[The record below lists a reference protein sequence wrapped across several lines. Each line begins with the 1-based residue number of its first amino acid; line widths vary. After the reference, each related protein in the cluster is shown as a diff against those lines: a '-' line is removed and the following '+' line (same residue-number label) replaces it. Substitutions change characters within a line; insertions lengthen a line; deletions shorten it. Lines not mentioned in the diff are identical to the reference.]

1 MLILWNLFSCMKYVL
16 KIAENPNIQSGY
28 FTKGLRSFHKSAE
41 KKKIKQK
48 PSLFTKRFE
57 MKKDKLSKTKQS
69 KLLSAVVIKNGL
81 KNFIVNSFWF
91 EGKELVHT
99 QLQCDCYVFFFLGV
113 NFRKKNLSCTMS
125 KTFLYC
131 AYWRKGYILTEVHR
145 HTDSGTST

>member
-1 MLILWNLFSCMKYVL
+1 
-16 KIAENPNIQSGY
+16 
-28 FTKGLRSFHKSAE
+28 
-41 KKKIKQK
+41 
-48 PSLFTKRFE
+48 

-81 KNFIVNSFWF
+81 KNFIVNSFSF

-131 AYWRKGYILTEVHR
+131 AYWKKGYILTEVHR
-145 HTDSGTST
+145 HTDSGTSTQAHLPLELKICSPLCTAFISFYLLNFDFLFIIKIVLILGFYENEII

>member
-113 NFRKKNLSCTMS
+113 NFRKKKSI
-125 KTFLYC
+125 LYNVKDLPLLC
-131 AYWRKGYILTEVHR
+131 VLEKGVY
-145 HTDSGTST
+145 TDRST